1 MSTPNKPI
9 GTDSGQA
16 EAPLAQLKEV
26 WKRLPEAAQD
36 YWREQFSSS
45 RKQSDLRT
53 EILTKFKIKLSTD
66 GKLTLFRAWL
76 EANDQRLLM
85 AEKIESR
92 KQELLSG
99 GMTLAEAQDVLLT
112 EASAY
117 SVAARDFKLGMK
129 VSSEISGARNLILA
143 EKKAAAY
150 DRAQA
155 ALTEGKKS
163 KGGITKETLAK
174 IEAELK
180 LL

>member
-1 MSTPNKPI
+1 MSTKQT
-9 GTDSGQA
+9 GTASGQA

-92 KQELLSG
+92 KQSDLRTEILTKFKIKLSTDGKLTLFRAWLEANDQRLL
-99 GMTLAEAQDVLLT
+99 M
-112 EASAY
+112 
-117 SVAARDFKLGMK
+117 
-129 VSSEISGARNLILA
+129 A
-143 EKKAAAY
+143 EK
-150 DRAQA
+150 
-155 ALTEGKKS
+155 
-163 KGGITKETLAK
+163 
-174 IEAELK
+174 IESRK
-180 LL
+180 Q